1 MEAHNEEIVPHTFNS
16 RTPYEPG
23 DDRDI
28 WCKDCE
34 YHRDH
39 QIHIGSTCER
49 ERGRL
54 RRAAAVIP
62 LALIRPPR
70 VTWAE
75 WDAACEVLWPT
86 KEH

>member
-1 MEAHNEEIVPHTFNS
+1 MSEQDDLERYNEERYMKDAYEQEREQAECLDEELTPHLFNS

-39 QIHIGSTCER
+39 PVH
-49 ERGRL
+49 
-54 RRAAAVIP
+54 AV
-62 LALIRPPR
+62 ALF
-70 VTWAE
+70 T
-75 WDAACEVLWPT
+75 
-86 KEH
+86 

>member
-1 MEAHNEEIVPHTFNS
+1 MKIYQDSRNLSACRSCGCNCHSGFIFDLEHECPDEEMVPHAFKS

-39 QIHIGSTCER
+39 QVHA
-49 ERGRL
+49 
-54 RRAAAVIP
+54 RRA
-62 LALIRPPR
+62 
-70 VTWAE
+70 
-75 WDAACEVLWPT
+75 
-86 KEH
+86 